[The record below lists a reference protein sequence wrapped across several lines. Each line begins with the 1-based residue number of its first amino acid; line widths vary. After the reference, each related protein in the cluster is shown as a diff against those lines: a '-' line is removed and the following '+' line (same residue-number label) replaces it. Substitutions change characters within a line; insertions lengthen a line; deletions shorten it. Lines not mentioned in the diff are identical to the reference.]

1 MATILLQ
8 DCSLSHILNHI
19 QLFLLIILFFH
30 MVRVQQLFCQVTE
43 RFFQEVC
50 VNCLD
55 VGVVVGLTESAF
67 FVEVVKF
74 RPAAAREL
82 LAVMDG
88 LAAATYATAWTC
100 HNFHEVILHFACFD
114 VIHQSTCIAQS
125 TYSTSAY
132 YSVAKLEVRFAAIS
146 IATYI

>member
-1 MATILLQ
+1 MHEGDFYVYSI
-8 DCSLSHILNHI
+8 
-19 QLFLLIILFFH
+19 LLIILLFY
-30 MVRVQQLFCQVTE
+30 VIGVQQLFCQVTE

-67 FVEVVKF
+67 FVEVVEF

-82 LAVMDG
+82 LSVMDG
-88 LAAATYATAWTC
+88 LAAATNATSRTC
-100 HNFHEVILHFACFD
+100 HNFHEVIMHFACLD

-125 TYSTSAY
+125 TYSTCAY
-132 YSVAKLEVRFAAIS
+132 YSVTKLEVSFAAIS
-146 IATYI
+146 IATYV